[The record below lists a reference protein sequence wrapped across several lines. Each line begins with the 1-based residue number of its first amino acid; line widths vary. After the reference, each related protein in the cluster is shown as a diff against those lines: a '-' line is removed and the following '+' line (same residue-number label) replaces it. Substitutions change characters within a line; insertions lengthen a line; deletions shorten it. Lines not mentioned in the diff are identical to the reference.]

1 MENAFAFGNSRA
13 LYRLI
18 HSTGPRKAS
27 VSELITERDGS
38 IIFSQ
43 KRRLERWNEYF
54 GEQFNWPPASQPLQG
69 TIGPTWDVDVTAPS
83 EVEVYRAIS
92 HLKRDKAAGPDR
104 VHPALI
110 KEGGTE
116 LVSSL
121 TRLFQRIW
129 NEENTPKEWNES
141 TVIPIFKKGART
153 QCENHRGISLVAV
166 VSKVLSS
173 IILRRLSSYR
183 EKQTRENQGGFRP
196 GRGCIDQIFTLRQTL
211 ELRHTYR
218 RPTMVIFLDLKGAFD
233 SVDRHSL
240 LQCLAMKGVPPKFL
254 QLVKAL
260 YVNTRGRVRAYGK
273 LSSEFTTTSGV
284 RQGCPLSPFL
294 FNFVI
299 DVILEMSIPTSDA
312 EGVELL
318 PGCPLIDLE
327 YADDIVLLGAD
338 PSKMQA
344 LLDKLQ
350 TATKQFGMSF
360 APAKCKVLF
369 QDWVGSKPSMVI
381 SGQPLE
387 VVEEFTYLGSRICP
401 GGSIKSEI
409 SSRIGK
415 ARAAFANLRHLW
427 RRPDV
432 SLTIK
437 GRVYNA
443 AVRSTL
449 LYASESWPIRAE
461 DIHKLSVFDHRCLRS
476 IARVWW
482 EHRISNAEVRRM
494 VFGANARSI
503 EEVVTLHRLR
513 WLGHVLRMP
522 DERLPKR
529 ALFAQPCSWWKR
541 QQGGQHMTWQ
551 RSMKTVTSKL
561 SRVGNC
567 RLPGWGPKDLSHRW
581 LETLAEM
588 AQSRSQWRMCI
599 RAIASNA

>member
-1 MENAFAFGNSRA
+1 M
-13 LYRLI
+13 
-18 HSTGPRKAS
+18 
-27 VSELITERDGS
+27 
-38 IIFSQ
+38 
-43 KRRLERWNEYF
+43 
-54 GEQFNWPPASQPLQG
+54 
-69 TIGPTWDVDVTAPS
+69 
-83 EVEVYRAIS
+83 
-92 HLKRDKAAGPDR
+92 
-104 VHPALI
+104 
-110 KEGGTE
+110 
-116 LVSSL
+116 
-121 TRLFQRIW
+121 
-129 NEENTPKEWNES
+129 
-141 TVIPIFKKGART
+141 RT
-153 QCENHRGISLVAV
+153 LCENHRGISLISI

-173 IILRRLSSYR
+173 IILRRLSSHR

-196 GRGCIDQIFTLRQTL
+196 GRGCIDHIFTLRQIL

-240 LQCLAMKGVPPKFL
+240 IQCLAAKGVPPKFL

-260 YVNTRGRVRAYGK
+260 YANTRGRVRAYGK
-273 LSSEFTTTSGV
+273 LSSEFATTSGV

-299 DVILEMSIPTSDA
+299 DFLLEMSISTCDV

-318 PGCPLIDLE
+318 PGCPLVDLE
-327 YADDIVLLGAD
+327 YADDIALLGANV
-338 PSKMQA
+338 PQMQA
-344 LLDKLQ
+344 LLDRLQ
-350 TATKQFGMSF
+350 TAAEQFGMCF
-360 APAKCKVLF
+360 APAKCKVLL
-369 QDWVGSKPSMVI
+369 QDWIGPQPSLVL

-401 GGSIKSEI
+401 GGSIKNEI

-432 SLTIK
+432 SLSIK

-443 AVRSTL
+443 AVRSIL
-449 LYASESWPIRAE
+449 LYASETWSLRTE
-461 DIHKLSVFDHRCLRS
+461 DIHRLSVFDHRCLRS

-503 EEVVTLHRLR
+503 EEVMTLHRLR

-522 DERLPKR
+522 DDRLAKR
-529 ALFAQPCSWWKR
+529 ALFARPCSWWKR
-541 QQGGQHMTWQ
+541 QQGGQCMTWQ
-551 RSMKTVTSKL
+551 RGMKTITTKL
-561 SRVGNC
+561 SRVGSC
-567 RLPGWGPKDLSHRW
+567 RLPGWGPKDQSHRW
-581 LETLAEM
+581 LETLTEM